1 MKLASQIVGG
11 CALGVAAGLLLGAP
25 NLQAQNQDRRPQGNF
40 DPQQMRQ
47 RMLDRIRSQFE
58 VKEDAEWKVISERI
72 GKVMEARR
80 AVDGLGGSG
89 GPGGFG
95 GPPPFAASQR
105 GPGGSSAQGNNAPP
119 EPRSPGDPGEPDS
132 GGPGPDGPGGPPG
145 SAGAFDGPG
154 GAGGPPGFNRPAE
167 PELEA
172 LRNALESKAPAAE
185 IKAKLAQ
192 LRDARKQKEAG
203 LEKAREELRQLLSAR
218 QEAVAVTLGLLK

>member
-1 MKLASQIVGG
+1 
-11 CALGVAAGLLLGAP
+11 
-25 NLQAQNQDRRPQGNF
+25 
-40 DPQQMRQ
+40 MRQ

-72 GKVMEARR
+72 GKVVEARR
-80 AVDGLGGSG
+80 AAEAFGGSG

-95 GPPPFAASQR
+95 GPPPFAAGPR

-119 EPRSPGDPGEPDS
+119 EPRGPGEPGEPDS
-132 GGPGPDGPGGPPG
+132 GGPGLDGPGGPPG
-145 SAGAFDGPG
+145 IPGASGGPG
-154 GAGGPPGFNRPAE
+154 GAGSPPGFNPPAE

-185 IKAKLAQ
+185 IKAKLAL
-192 LRDARKQKEAG
+192 LRDARGKREAD
-203 LEKAREELRQLLSAR
+203 LEKAREGLRQLLSAR